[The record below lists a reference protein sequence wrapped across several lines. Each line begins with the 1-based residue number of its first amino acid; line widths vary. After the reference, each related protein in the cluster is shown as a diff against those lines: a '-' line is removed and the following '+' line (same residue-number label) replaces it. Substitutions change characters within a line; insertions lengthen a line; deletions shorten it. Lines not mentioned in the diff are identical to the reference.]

1 MKKLLSLLLLSV
13 ICSLGVKAEDR
24 LQLKTAT
31 TFLFNQYYPNGT
43 ILQNNGSTATNM
55 NFGLGLYFACQGNAT
70 RTYMTELKNIQ
81 TITLSENCS
90 DEDATVFDKGSYIGI
105 STNAPGVQ
113 RFNTAPS
120 SSDKPMYSSF
130 GFRTEVP
137 GTIYALVRGTYT
149 NTETR
154 QVVLVD
160 CTKRS
165 DDQTDVVTLDAVT
178 PDANYA
184 STYYML
190 KAQSVG
196 AGIFQIHSTVKGA
209 CTVYAI
215 KFVPDTDNR
224 ERHSYTV
231 NLVNGM
237 ATFSSAN
244 NCSVPD
250 GCKAYKVSAIN
261 NDNVTLETVADIP
274 ANTGVIIKA
283 NDPSTTSVEVKS
295 IVSASKKSSLLTANV
310 APYAL
315 PAIGNVGNKSY
326 TNYILVKEGDN
337 IVFAPSNGTGSV
349 GANKAYLRIEKTAES
364 SAKSLKM
371 NFEDNTA
378 TGINAV
384 TGNNASANDGI
395 SYNLLGQKVSSTSKG
410 IVIKNGRKYIVK

>member
-1 MKKLLSLLLLSV
+1 MKKLFSLLVLSV
-13 ICSLGVKAEDR
+13 ICSLGVKAQDR

-31 TFLFNQYYPNGT
+31 TFLFNQYYPNEI

-55 NFGLGLYFACQGNAT
+55 NFGLGLYFACQGNGT
-70 RTYMTELKNIQ
+70 RTYTTELKNIQ

-90 DEDATVFDKGSYIGI
+90 VEDATVFDKGSYIGI
-105 STNAPGVQ
+105 STNTTGVQ

-120 SSDKPMYSSF
+120 NGTMYSSF

-137 GTIYALVRGTYT
+137 GTIYALVKGTYKSG
-149 NTETR
+149 ETR

-165 DDQTDVVTLDAVT
+165 NEQTDAVTLDAVT
-178 PDANYA
+178 PDANYGT
-184 STYYML
+184 TYYML

-196 AGIFQIHSTVKGA
+196 AGIFQIHSTVGGA

-215 KFVPDTDNR
+215 KFVPDSDNR

-295 IVSASKKSSLLTANV
+295 ITSASKKSSLLTANV

-315 PAIGNVGNKSY
+315 PAIGNVSTKSY
-326 TNYILVKEGDN
+326 TNYILVKEGDD
-337 IVFAPSNGTGSV
+337 IVFAPSTGSGTV
-349 GANKAYLRIEKTAES
+349 SANKAYLRVENTSAG
-364 SAKSLKM
+364 AKSRML
-371 NFEDNTA
+371 FFSES
-378 TGINAV
+378 TGINSIK
-384 TGNNASANDGI
+384 TGINTND
-395 SYNLLGQKVSSTSKG
+395 SHYNIMGQKISKNHKG
-410 IVIKNGRKYIVK
+410 IIIINGRKYTNK